1 MNLQQ
6 KRDNRELSPMQ
17 EFLIHLKDKFG
28 YKSADE
34 SNVWIEKEHKAIRK
48 AYDEGVEDAGYFG
61 NGKDYVDRTFNNER
75 TNI

>member
-6 KRDNRELSPMQ
+6 QDNREMTPMQ
-17 EFLIHLKDKFG
+17 ELFVHLQDKFG
-28 YKSADE
+28 FKSEDDF
-34 SNVWIEKEHKAIRK
+34 SFWIEKEHKALRK

-61 NGKDYVDRTFNNER
+61 NGKDYVDRTFNNQR